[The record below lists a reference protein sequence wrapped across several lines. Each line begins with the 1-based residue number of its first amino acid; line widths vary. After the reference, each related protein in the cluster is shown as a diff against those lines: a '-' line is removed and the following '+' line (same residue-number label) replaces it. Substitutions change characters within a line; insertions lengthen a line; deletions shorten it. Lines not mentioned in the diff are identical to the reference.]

1 MTIDNT
7 SNTTFISVPFSN
19 VVYVID
25 NDTFSTLTSF
35 SVFGQNTPQASAIDP
50 INNYLYVTYIN
61 SNSVSVFDMSNNYSY
76 VTTINGFSRPRG
88 ICYDSVNQRMYVSNT
103 TSSSVSIIDTNTLS
117 LTSSVITNPGPFG
130 IDFDPITARVFV
142 PTTGST
148 VNVIDTLSNTI
159 VTTLSFSAGSS
170 PVQCRVDVPNNTVYV
185 VMNGGGYVASINTL
199 TLLSGVTFN
208 SGINPLDV
216 VSVNNKVYV
225 PSQGSYVLTI
235 YDTITNT
242 TSTLSTGTDAP
253 QYIVYDTNNDKLY
266 VDNNNGFLLKLCI

>member
-7 SNTTFISVPFSN
+7 SNTTFISVPFAN
-19 VVYVID
+19 VTYVI
-25 NDTFSTLTSF
+25 NNNTFSTLTSF

-50 INNYLYVTYIN
+50 INNYLYITYIN

-76 VTTINGFSRPRG
+76 VTTINGFSRPVG
-88 ICYDSVNQRMYVSNT
+88 ICYDSINQRMYVSNT

-117 LTSSVITNPGPFG
+117 LTSSIATNPGPLG
-130 IDFDPITARVFV
+130 IDFDPLTSRVFV
-142 PTTGST
+142 PTSGST

-170 PVQCRVDVPNNTVYV
+170 PNSCKVDSVNNTVYV
-185 VMNGGGYVASINTL
+185 VMAGGGYIASINTL

-208 SGINPLDV
+208 AGLNPKDV
-216 VSVNNKVYV
+216 VFVNNKVYV
-225 PSQGSYVLTI
+225 TSSNSYELTI

-242 TSTLSTGTDAP
+242 TSTLSTGVDAP
-253 QYIVYDTNNDKLY
+253 TYVVYDTNNNKLY